1 MSAIATNQFIAVQ
14 SPVAYTAVATAA
26 NTDFDTPTQVVELIP
41 PEDNIQ
47 GMRLTRIYAIARA
60 DPTSAVNCQL
70 YRTIG
75 TTHTLIDSI
84 LLPDVAASG
93 TVANA
98 RAPFSPSEDDPLFLH
113 PGEGLSFAI
122 GVTVADG
129 TVLGARSS
137 LFTDTEPWSLYV
149 GSPARQARAL
159 TEEERSYF
167 RYSADNYV
175 RLKDQHLMEGFSS
188 N

>member
-41 PEDNIQ
+41 PGDNTQ

-70 YRTIG
+70 YRTIDAA
-75 TTHTLIDSI
+75 HVLIDSS
-84 LLPDVAASG
+84 LLPDVVASG
-93 TVANA
+93 TVANP
-98 RAPFSPSEDDPLFLH
+98 RVPFSPSEDDPLFLH

-129 TVLGARSS
+129 IVCRASG
-137 LFTDTEPWSLYV
+137 
-149 GSPARQARAL
+149 GSYTPL
-159 TEEERSYF
+159 P
-167 RYSADNYV
+167 
-175 RLKDQHLMEGFSS
+175 
-188 N
+188 

>member
-1 MSAIATNQFIAVQ
+1 MSAIATNAYIAVQ

-26 NTDFDTPTQVVELIP
+26 NTDFDTPTQAVELIP
-41 PEDNIQ
+41 PGDNPQ

-70 YRTIG
+70 YRTVG
-75 TTHTLIDSI
+75 AVHVLIDSV

-98 RAPFSPSEDDPLFLH
+98 RTPFSLSEEDPLFLH

-129 TVLGARSS
+129 IVCRASG
-137 LFTDTEPWSLYV
+137 
-149 GSPARQARAL
+149 GS
-159 TEEERSYF
+159 
-167 RYSADNYV
+167 YSP
-175 RLKDQHLMEGFSS
+175 LP
-188 N
+188 

>member
-41 PEDNIQ
+41 PGDNTQ
-47 GMRLTRIYAIARA
+47 GMRLTRVYAIARA
-60 DPTSAVNCQL
+60 DPISTVNCQL

-75 TTHTLIDSI
+75 AVHMLIDSA
-84 LLPDVAASG
+84 LLPDVVPSG

-98 RAPFSPSEDDPLFLH
+98 RTPFSPSEDDPLFLH

-129 TVLGARSS
+129 IVCRASG
-137 LFTDTEPWSLYV
+137 
-149 GSPARQARAL
+149 GSYTPL
-159 TEEERSYF
+159 S
-167 RYSADNYV
+167 
-175 RLKDQHLMEGFSS
+175 
-188 N
+188 